1 MACHRQPAASGF
13 TVIVPKRFAPSKAA
27 ARSGPRRIAKIPGI
41 GYLSP
46 IDPCDSP
53 RKRAPMSE
61 FLSETEGCDLLAR
74 LFRARGYAIAR
85 NLVFREYG
93 VEFHVD
99 GWDAKK
105 RVGFE
110 FLSSED
116 DDHDD
121 LSLSEYQTLGA
132 AQQRGEL
139 ALFIIDE
146 VEPLS
151 AADLA
156 LQANEFLDEVDDALK
171 ARRMAGA
178 GRKPAAIKKK
188 PGVTKKVA
196 PKKKAPARKKST
208 TKKLSTST
216 GTKASVKKASV
227 KKASVKKATIKKA
240 TKKKSAAKK
249 VARKR

>member
-1 MACHRQPAASGF
+1 
-13 TVIVPKRFAPSKAA
+13 
-27 ARSGPRRIAKIPGI
+27 
-41 GYLSP
+41 
-46 IDPCDSP
+46 
-53 RKRAPMSE
+53 MSE

-74 LFRARGYAIAR
+74 LFRARGYAIER
-85 NLVFREYG
+85 NLLFREYG

-121 LSLSEYQTLGA
+121 LSLSEYQALGT

-151 AADLA
+151 AVDLA
-156 LQANEFLDEVDDALK
+156 LQANEFLDEVAEALQ

-178 GRKPAAIKKK
+178 GAGRKRAAIKKK
-188 PGVTKKVA
+188 PATGKASAGKKKGVTKKAA
-196 PKKKAPARKKST
+196 PKKKALARKKTT
-208 TKKLSTST
+208 TKKLSTSS
-216 GTKASVKKASV
+216 GTKAA
-227 KKASVKKATIKKA
+227 VKKAT
-240 TKKKSAAKK
+240 TKKSAAKK

>member
-1 MACHRQPAASGF
+1 
-13 TVIVPKRFAPSKAA
+13 
-27 ARSGPRRIAKIPGI
+27 
-41 GYLSP
+41 
-46 IDPCDSP
+46 
-53 RKRAPMSE
+53 MSE

-85 NLVFREYG
+85 NMLFREYG

-121 LSLSEYQTLGA
+121 LNLSEYQTLAA

-156 LQANEFLDEVDDALK
+156 LQANEFLDEAAEAERTRRSDGPTRKRAALK
-171 ARRMAGA
+171 K
-178 GRKPAAIKKK
+178 KPAAGKASAVKKK
-188 PGVTKKVA
+188 VVAKKAAAKKKTQAARKSAKKRPASAGTKRAVKKTAKKTV
-196 PKKKAPARKKST
+196 KKKA
-208 TKKLSTST
+208 
-216 GTKASVKKASV
+216 
-227 KKASVKKATIKKA
+227 
-240 TKKKSAAKK
+240 AKK
-249 VARKR
+249 R

>member
-1 MACHRQPAASGF
+1 
-13 TVIVPKRFAPSKAA
+13 
-27 ARSGPRRIAKIPGI
+27 
-41 GYLSP
+41 
-46 IDPCDSP
+46 
-53 RKRAPMSE
+53 MSE

-178 GRKPAAIKKK
+178 GRKRTAIKKK
-188 PGVTKKVA
+188 AAPIKKKA
-196 PKKKAPARKKST
+196 TPKKKALARKKST
-208 TKKLSTST
+208 SKKLSTST
-216 GTKASVKKASV
+216 G
-227 KKASVKKATIKKA
+227 KKATKKA

-249 VARKR
+249 VAKKR

>member
-1 MACHRQPAASGF
+1 
-13 TVIVPKRFAPSKAA
+13 
-27 ARSGPRRIAKIPGI
+27 
-41 GYLSP
+41 
-46 IDPCDSP
+46 
-53 RKRAPMSE
+53 MSE

-85 NLVFREYG
+85 NLLFREYG

-121 LSLSEYQTLGA
+121 LDLAEYQTLAA

-156 LQANEFLDEVDDALK
+156 LQANEFLDEVADALRMRRNAGP
-171 ARRMAGA
+171 ARKRAA
-178 GRKPAAIKKK
+178 LKKKPAAGKSPVGKKK
-188 PGVTKKVA
+188 KKAVTKKAA
-196 PKKKAPARKKST
+196 PKKKAGGA
-208 TKKLSTST
+208 
-216 GTKASVKKASV
+216 KKAAG
-227 KKASVKKATIKKA
+227 KKTGKKTG
-240 TKKKSAAKK
+240 KKKTAKK
-249 VARKR
+249 R

>member
-1 MACHRQPAASGF
+1 
-13 TVIVPKRFAPSKAA
+13 
-27 ARSGPRRIAKIPGI
+27 
-41 GYLSP
+41 
-46 IDPCDSP
+46 
-53 RKRAPMSE
+53 MSE
-61 FLSETEGCDLLAR
+61 FLSETEGCDLLTR
-74 LFRARGYAIAR
+74 LFRARGYAIER
-85 NLVFREYG
+85 NLLFREYG

-121 LSLSEYQTLGA
+121 LSLSEYQALGV

-156 LQANEFLDEVDDALK
+156 LQANEFLDEVDDALQ

-178 GRKPAAIKKK
+178 GRKRAAIKKK
-188 PGVTKKVA
+188 PATGKASAGKTASAGKKKGVTKKAA
-196 PKKKAPARKKST
+196 PKKKALARKKST
-208 TKKLSTST
+208 TKKLS
-216 GTKASVKKASV
+216 ASAG
-227 KKASVKKATIKKA
+227 KKATVKKA

-249 VARKR
+249 AARKR

>member
-1 MACHRQPAASGF
+1 
-13 TVIVPKRFAPSKAA
+13 
-27 ARSGPRRIAKIPGI
+27 
-41 GYLSP
+41 
-46 IDPCDSP
+46 
-53 RKRAPMSE
+53 MSE
-61 FLSETEGCDLLAR
+61 FLSETEGCELLAR

-121 LSLSEYQTLGA
+121 LSLSEYQALGA

-178 GRKPAAIKKK
+178 GRKRATIKKK
-188 PGVTKKVA
+188 PAPKKPA
-196 PKKKAPARKKST
+196 PKKKALARKKST
-208 TKKLSTST
+208 SKKLSTST
-216 GTKASVKKASV
+216 GKKASV
-227 KKASVKKATIKKA
+227 KKAA
-240 TKKKSAAKK
+240 KKKSAAKK
-249 VARKR
+249 VVKKR